1 MPFPSYGAPLDVPWE
16 FYFNMHYPYP
26 PWSYNSYMPFPPRY
40 FCPDYITYKESVI
53 KKSSPANNDRFDHKN
68 RSVRKKKHKVTK
80 QVYRVKKDG
89 RLSKNSDLTQVI
101 EKPTI
106 EKISAIPVDQIVPNS
121 NLASSD
127 IAKQETCSAGGKMVS
142 ERLVLMEPV

>member
-53 KKSSPANNDRFDHKN
+53 KKSSPANNDCLDHKN
-68 RSVRKKKHKVTK
+68 QSVRKKKHKVTK
-80 QVYRVKKDG
+80 QVYHVKKDG

-121 NLASSD
+121 NLTSSD
-127 IAKQETCSAGGKMVS
+127 IAKQETRSAGGA
-142 ERLVLMEPV
+142 R